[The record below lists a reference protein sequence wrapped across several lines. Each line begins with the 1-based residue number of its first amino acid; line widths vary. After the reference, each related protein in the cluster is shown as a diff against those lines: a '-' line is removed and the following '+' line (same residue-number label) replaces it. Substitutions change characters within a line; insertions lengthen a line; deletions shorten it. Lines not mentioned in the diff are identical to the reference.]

1 MKREEI
7 LPGVY
12 LTAEQTRKFK
22 TALLSAN
29 LVRPLR
35 REEAAL
41 GALLPSVLLRGTE
54 DYPDME
60 RISAHL
66 DSLYGAGMCS
76 AVRKKG
82 ETQTVGFFAD
92 FIEDELAAGSE
103 PVLREMAAFLG
114 ETLLHPYLENG
125 VFAEEYVLSE
135 RINLINTIES
145 NINDKRAYV
154 MSKLLKTMC
163 AGEAYGVSRL
173 GEAEDVKCITA
184 QSLYEYYQRVLRT
197 SRLELFY
204 CGRAEFDTVAALLRE
219 VLAELPERETVAVET
234 APGTMPEQVKRVS
247 ERMDIT
253 QGKLALGLRTVI
265 TADDPAYPAML
276 LLNAVFGGSVSSKL
290 FVNVREA
297 LSLCYYAGSSFEKS
311 KGIMVVSSGVEFEDL
326 ERAEKEILKQLD
338 DCKNGNISQEEFAS
352 ARRYVLSSLRAA
364 LDSPGRLE
372 DYALA
377 QAVAVRTETIE
388 QLSARIAEVTKQQV
402 CDAART
408 LVLDTVVELRGIEQ

>member
-12 LTAEQTRKFK
+12 LTTEQTRKFK

-29 LVRPLR
+29 LLRPLK
-35 REEAAL
+35 REEAAF

-54 DYPDME
+54 NYPDME

-82 ETQTVGFFAD
+82 ESQTIGFFAD
-92 FIEDELAAGSE
+92 FIEDELAPDGE
-103 PVLREMAAFLG
+103 PILSSMASFLG
-114 ETLLHPYLENG
+114 ETLLHPYLEDG
-125 VFAEEYVLSE
+125 VFSEEYVLSE
-135 RINLINTIES
+135 RMNLINTIES

-173 GEAEDVKCITA
+173 GDVEDVKNITA
-184 QSLYEYYQRVLRT
+184 QSLYEYYQTILRT
-197 SRLELFY
+197 SRMELFY
-204 CGRAEFDTVAALLRE
+204 CGRADFDTVATLLRE
-219 VLAELPERETVAVET
+219 VLAELPEREPVAVET
-234 APGTMPEQVKRVS
+234 TPGVMPEQVKRVS
-247 ERMDIT
+247 EQMDIT
-253 QGKLALGLRTVI
+253 QGKLALGLRTTI
-265 TADDPAYPAML
+265 TADDPAYPALM
-276 LLNAVFGGSVSSKL
+276 LLNAVFGACVSSKL

-297 LSLCYYAGSSFEKS
+297 LSLCYYASSSVEKT
-311 KGIMVVSSGVEFEDL
+311 KGIMVVSSGVEFENL
-326 ERAEKEILKQLD
+326 ERAEREILKQLD
-338 DCKNGNISQEEFAS
+338 DCKNGDISQEEFAS

-372 DYALA
+372 DYSLG
-377 QAVAVRTETIE
+377 QAVAGSTETIE

-402 CDAART
+402 CEAAKT
-408 LVLDTVVELRGIEQ
+408 LVLDTVVELRGIAQ